1 MGLGYRVAL
10 PGGVQIS
17 KAFVGKRGASLKMYH
32 RLQQLLR
39 RGWCGKVTRATAVEG
54 GVLRTRW
61 ASWEM
66 KRTSETTRGCVL
78 AGPRPEAGE
87 EAALAL
93 VLSSC
98 LAVRYAQKLIVQDF
112 FTVNGGLTV
121 ELNDPHMVH
130 LFKDKPEDGLIAHF
144 LAIALRGPSFSR
156 GQCKPTEGQISKPR
170 VPKERYAQLS
180 LMNAKGQQRFW
191 PCHEKMASTH
201 HDPTESKHDLC

>member
-1 MGLGYRVAL
+1 MTAS

-32 RLQQLLR
+32 RLQQQL
-39 RGWCGKVTRATAVEG
+39 RGWCGKVTVTRATAVEG

-98 LAVRYAQKLIVQDF
+98 LALWKQPPKP
-112 FTVNGGLTV
+112 T
-121 ELNDPHMVH
+121 
-130 LFKDKPEDGLIAHF
+130 DKPPSWQQSDRARQLRRRET
-144 LAIALRGPSFSR
+144 AL
-156 GQCKPTEGQISKPR
+156 
-170 VPKERYAQLS
+170 VVAV
-180 LMNAKGQQRFW
+180 
-191 PCHEKMASTH
+191 
-201 HDPTESKHDLC
+201 

>member
-1 MGLGYRVAL
+1 MTSLFGGHCSLINLYETGIHIGLGYRVAI

-17 KAFVGKRGASLKMYH
+17 KAFVGKGGASLKMYH
-32 RLQQLLR
+32 RLQQQL
-39 RGWCGKVTRATAVEG
+39 RGWCGKVTMTRATAVEG

-98 LAVRYAQKLIVQDF
+98 LAVRHAQKLTQDC
-112 FTVNGGLTV
+112 FT
-121 ELNDPHMVH
+121 E
-130 LFKDKPEDGLIAHF
+130 
-144 LAIALRGPSFSR
+144 RR
-156 GQCKPTEGQISKPR
+156 SKTT
-170 VPKERYAQLS
+170 L
-180 LMNAKGQQRFW
+180 KGTTIQG
-191 PCHEKMASTH
+191 
-201 HDPTESKHDLC
+201 